1 MYEVG
6 AIATIITSLALLGVG
21 VMVGVSRIR
30 NLRASTS
37 GAGFFVVIC
46 FALALWLIS
55 NVLSDVDTSRALFWV
70 RTSYASITTALL
82 SLLLFVNRFPVA
94 RFASRTEITVH
105 IGLLAV
111 MLGLI
116 ASPLIVPRL
125 TFEGGVATVVP
136 GSLYWVF
143 FIFVFYAL
151 GVSLVRLVQGVHLK
165 KRHKVQVRLILTGV
179 IITSAVAL
187 VTNLVLPL
195 ILGNN
200 DLYWLASVSTLG
212 FVVATALAIIKE
224 GLFDVR
230 HAVVRS
236 VTYIVSL
243 ATIVSIYYIVVY
255 LLSHVVLNNQ
265 KIADTVVSPLSIMP
279 ALLLTL
285 LFQPVKA
292 FFDKVTDKVFF
303 KASYGSVEFIA
314 RLNGLLS
321 STTDLR
327 GMLERVS
334 NEIGMT
340 LKSEQ
345 VFFYL
350 RGEGEDNRHLSAGTE
365 RHSSLALYDVRLLDD
380 YMLRAKSK
388 DVFLVGML
396 GDDVKNVRRM
406 LASHHVALVVPLRTS
421 DNLIGYVFL
430 GEHRSSSY
438 TKRDLS
444 VLATISHELVIAIQ
458 NALSLHEVQELNE
471 TLQQRINVATKEL
484 RSSNSQLKHLDEVK
498 DEFMSMAS
506 HQLRTPLT
514 SIKGYLSMVLEGDA
528 GHISP
533 QQRKLLEEAYK
544 SSERMVGLIADFLNV
559 SRLQTGKFV
568 LDRTPFD
575 FKDVVRQEVADLQL
589 IANTHDIKL
598 RAKLGVG
605 AFPVVADEQK
615 LRQVIMNLIDNAI
628 YYSPPKSTVVVN
640 LERIKNQAAL
650 TVVDP
655 GIGVPEAEQSRLFNK
670 FFRAHNARK
679 QRPDGTGVG
688 LYLARRV
695 VTAHGGGIIFSSKEN
710 RGSTF
715 GFRIPIDETAVIKPR
730 RSQAAAAKTTK

>member
-6 AIATIITSLALLGVG
+6 AIATIITSLALVGVG
-21 VMVGVSRIR
+21 VMVGVSRVR
-30 NLRASTS
+30 NRRASAS
-37 GAGFFVVIC
+37 GSGFFVIIC
-46 FALALWLIS
+46 FALALWLMANI
-55 NVLSDVDTSRALFWV
+55 LSDADTGRALFWV
-70 RTSYASITTALL
+70 RVSYASVSMALV
-82 SLLLFVNRFPVA
+82 SLVLFVNRFPVP
-94 RFASRTEITVH
+94 RFASRIEMTGH
-105 IGLLAV
+105 IGLLVV
-111 MLGLI
+111 MLALI
-116 ASPLIVPRL
+116 ASPLIVPKL
-125 TFEGGVATVVP
+125 TFDGGVATVVP
-136 GSLYWVF
+136 GVLYWTF
-143 FIFVFYAL
+143 FGFVVYTL
-151 GVSLVRLVQGVHLK
+151 GLSLLRLIQGIRLK
-165 KRHKVQVRLILTGV
+165 KRHKAQVELILTGV
-179 IITSAVAL
+179 SVTAAVAL

-212 FVVATALAIIKE
+212 FVVATALAIIRE

-236 VTYIVSL
+236 VTYIMSL
-243 ATIVSIYYIVVY
+243 ATIVSIYYTIVY

-265 KIADTVVSPLSIMP
+265 KIADTVVSPFSILP

-285 LFQPVKA
+285 LFQPVKT
-292 FFDKVTDKVFF
+292 FFDRVTDKVFF

-334 NEIGMT
+334 NEIGTT
-340 LKSEQ
+340 LKAEQ

-350 RGEGEDNRHLSAGTE
+350 RGEGADNRHLSAGTE
-365 RHSSLALYDVRLLDD
+365 HHASLALYDVRRLDD
-380 YMLRAKSK
+380 YVHGSKAK
-388 DVFLVGML
+388 DVFLAGLL
-396 GDDVKNVRRM
+396 GDDAKDVRRM
-406 LASHHVALVVPLRTS
+406 LVSHRIFLVVPLRTADS
-421 DNLIGYVFL
+421 LIGYLFL

-458 NALSLHEVQELNE
+458 NALSLHEVRELNE
-471 TLQQRINVATKEL
+471 TLQQRISVATKEL
-484 RSSNSQLKHLDEVK
+484 RSSNAQLKHLDEVK

-568 LDRTPFD
+568 IDKTPFD
-575 FKDVVRQEVADLQL
+575 FKDIVRQEVADLQL

-598 RAKLGVG
+598 RAKLGTG

-628 YYSPPKSTVVVN
+628 YYSPAKSTVVVN
-640 LERIKNQAAL
+640 LERVKNMAAL
-650 TVVDP
+650 TVVDA
-655 GIGVPEAEQSRLFNK
+655 GIGVPEAEQARLFNK
-670 FFRAHNARK
+670 FFRAQNARK

-695 VTAHGGGIIFSSKEN
+695 VTAHGGGIIFSSREN
-710 RGSTF
+710 HGSTF
-715 GFRIPIDETAVIKPR
+715 GFRIPLSEAAPAKPAGQPAV
-730 RSQAAAAKTTK
+730 TK

>member
-6 AIATIITSLALLGVG
+6 AVATIITSLALLGVG
-21 VMVGVSRIR
+21 VTVGVSRVR
-30 NLRASTS
+30 TLRASTS
-37 GAGFFVVIC
+37 GAGLFVVIC
-46 FALALWLIS
+46 FALALWLVANI
-55 NVLSDVDTSRALFWV
+55 LSDADTSRALFWV
-70 RTSYASITTALL
+70 RVSYASISVALL
-82 SLLLFVNRFPVA
+82 SLLLFVNRFPVV
-94 RFASRTEITVH
+94 RFASRTEMIAHV
-105 IGLLAV
+105 GLLAA
-111 MLGLI
+111 MLALI
-116 ASPLIVPRL
+116 ASPFVVPKL
-125 TFEGGVATVVP
+125 TFENGVATVVP

-143 FIFVFYAL
+143 FIFVLYTL
-151 GVSLVRLVQGVHLK
+151 GVSLIRLVQGVHLK
-165 KRHKVQVRLILTGV
+165 KRHKIQVRLILTGV
-179 IITSAVAL
+179 ITTAAVAL

-195 ILGNN
+195 LLGNN

-212 FVVATALAIIKE
+212 FVVATAFAIIKE

-230 HAVVRS
+230 HAIVRS
-236 VTYIVSL
+236 ATYIVSL
-243 ATIVSIYYIVVY
+243 ATVVSIYYIVVY
-255 LLSHVVLNNQ
+255 LLSHVVFNNQ
-265 KIADTVVSPLSIMP
+265 QVADTVVSPLSIMP

-285 LFQPVKA
+285 LFQPIKA
-292 FFDKVTDKVFF
+292 FFDRVTDRVFF

-327 GMLERVS
+327 GMLEHVS
-334 NEIGMT
+334 NEISTT

-350 RGEGEDNRHLSAGTE
+350 RGEGEDSRHLSAGTKH
-365 RHSSLALYDVRLLDD
+365 HSTLALYDVRVLDD
-380 YMLRAKSK
+380 YTHQSKTK
-388 DVFLVGML
+388 DVFLVGMIE
-396 GDDVKNVRRM
+396 DDKKDVRRM
-406 LASHHVALVVPLRTS
+406 LVSHHISLVVPLRTA

-430 GEHRSSSY
+430 GEHRSSNY
-438 TKRDLS
+438 TKRDVS
-444 VLATISHELVIAIQ
+444 VLATISNELVIAIQ

-568 LDRTPFD
+568 IDRTPFD

-598 RAKLGVG
+598 RAKLGNG
-605 AFPVVADEQK
+605 AFPVLADEQK

-628 YYSPPKSTVVVN
+628 YYSPPKSIVVVN
-640 LERIKNQAAL
+640 LERVKDSAAL

-655 GIGVPEAEQSRLFNK
+655 GIGVPEAEQPRLFNK
-670 FFRAHNARK
+670 FFRARNARK

-710 RGSTF
+710 HGSTF
-715 GFRIPIDETAVIKPR
+715 GFRIPIDETATIKPR
-730 RSQAAAAKTTK
+730 RQPATVKTTK

>member
-1 MYEVG
+1 MVQVALFVAAMLSLLFALMVFMNDVRSSLFRLYLLFGVTSVLWMSVNAVVVEGSMLTVPSDVHFWFAQLITPTALATSLTFCMFLRYFAKRRFGRVMIIPVAASIVVSLFSFTSFNVYLGSDG
-6 AIATIITSLALLGVG
+6 AIMLGGLYPYYLAALLLNIACVFHSLYTVHASDSTMRMQLHYLRWGAVAAIIPTILFGAVLPIFADTVLGDISPLFSILFLVFAGVAIAKYSLFDIKLAA
-21 VMVGVSRIR
+21 VRSIVYALLLLTMTCIY
-30 NLRASTS
+30 
-37 GAGFFVVIC
+37 
-46 FALALWLIS
+46 FALAY
-55 NVLSDVDTSRALFWV
+55 V
-70 RTSYASITTALL
+70 
-82 SLLLFVNRFPVA
+82 
-94 RFASRTEITVH
+94 
-105 IGLLAV
+105 
-111 MLGLI
+111 
-116 ASPLIVPRL
+116 
-125 TFEGGVATVVP
+125 
-136 GSLYWVF
+136 
-143 FIFVFYAL
+143 
-151 GVSLVRLVQGVHLK
+151 VSLVLFRDHVSTDVSLNPVNVILA
-165 KRHKVQVRLILTGV
+165 LIL
-179 IITSAVAL
+179 AL
-187 VTNLVLPL
+187 V
-195 ILGNN
+195 
-200 DLYWLASVSTLG
+200 
-212 FVVATALAIIKE
+212 
-224 GLFDVR
+224 
-230 HAVVRS
+230 
-236 VTYIVSL
+236 
-243 ATIVSIYYIVVY
+243 
-255 LLSHVVLNNQ
+255 
-265 KIADTVVSPLSIMP
+265 
-279 ALLLTL
+279 
-285 LFQPVKA
+285 FQPLKR
-292 FFDKVTDKVFF
+292 FFDKVTNDIFYHDTYSSDAFF
-303 KASYGSVEFIA
+303 AKFSS
-314 RLNGLLS
+314 LLV

-327 GMLERVS
+327 GLLTRAS
-334 NEIGMT
+334 GEIAET
-340 LKSEQ
+340 FKAEQ
-345 VFFYL
+345 AFF
-350 RGEGEDNRHLSAGTE
+350 HLQYTNKTEHHMSSGTTG
-365 RHSSLALYDVRLLDD
+365 HTTVPLYDVQMLDKYAND
-380 YMLRAKSK
+380 MKSAVILTDMLTER
-388 DVFLVGML
+388 DENM
-396 GDDVKNVRRM
+396 RRM
-406 LASHHVALVVPLRTS
+406 LRSHKIALAMPLLRGTE
-421 DNLIGYVFL
+421 IMGYLFL
-430 GEHRSSSY
+430 GNHRSARY
-438 TKRDLS
+438 TKQDIK
-444 VLATISHELVIAIQ
+444 VLTTTRNELIIAIQ

-640 LERIKNQAAL
+640 LERIKNHAAL